1 MSSLHPE
8 GVCHPPELPPLGAE
22 CAAVQS
28 PPADAPKPNPGSSYE
43 IQRIQHRIDGFNWKN
58 SHAWLCL
65 CSQFGPRL
73 NQEELV
79 SIAEL
84 TASRLGIRLDRD
96 ARRRKVVMIKWFQE
110 HWAALQPLLRLVIL
124 EA

>member
-28 PPADAPKPNPGSSYE
+28 PPADAPKPNLGSSYE

-73 NQEELV
+73 SQEELV

-84 TASRLGIRLDRD
+84 TASRLGIRFDRD
-96 ARRRKVVMIKWFQE
+96 GDGCVAK
-110 HWAALQPLLRLVIL
+110 LLRLRPHHRNHGIRDPHPSRSS
-124 EA
+124 